1 MRKYFF
7 VAVTLLIGAASCQI
21 VETPEPNNEFT
32 ISISADPTFED
43 DGAPETK
50 AVVRGTTMY
59 WTPGDTLGVFPEQ
72 GSQVYF
78 LIDTEGESASAP
90 FDGGSWGLK
99 AGIVYRSYYPL
110 IGQFYLKPD
119 RIPVQ
124 YYREKNGEIEL
135 QTQKEND
142 SSAHTSEYLYM
153 YTDPQKVENDNV
165 SFRYHHLWTI
175 LKPVAVLP
183 PGHYTKLTFS
193 LDDPLFVV
201 KGYFDLTSGNP
212 AIVGT
217 EFENEVSMNLDIS
230 FDQTSTLTAYYAT
243 APLYLVGKTLTITVT
258 EESGLEYSYDYSP
271 SKDYI
276 AGMTYRLTAKDPL
289 TIDST
294 TYAKASSITAGGTY
308 LIVDAGDS
316 RLFMGT
322 TNGDFVNVSPQD
334 DVITDKDGSLAG
346 YEFTVEKS
354 GNNYYLKYNKDGKYL
369 ICDYTNNRSA
379 GLAYVDRQT
388 DMTYPYALTTGNN
401 GAFFFSTTQVG
412 TPSETN
418 QVLYFKSSDNA
429 NVFKIGGSGT
439 SIGVHLYLKDGVPE
453 PAKQDRGLSFNPESV
468 TCTFGE
474 DPQEPSLSGTF
485 TTVTYSSSDN
495 KVATVNSDGTVTPV
509 APGIVTI
516 TATAVEDDQYNAG
529 SASYTLKVKWAS
541 TSDTYVRVT
550 RLDQINLDGEYVI
563 AYEKGEERKAFKPI
577 LNAAKNAFST
587 STNNAVDVTIIDNEM
602 NADEVDPCRFT
613 LANQEGTSKKFSL
626 VVPEADGIS
635 DYYLYVYRN
644 GVFTAMKV
652 DDSADTGYR
661 PTFSLSSDGK
671 LTLKVTSGYGFR
683 FSSGSFSAT
692 NSGSSDNLYLFVR
705 SNGSA
710 KQKQSLSF
718 DSPTVT
724 WTTGDGYV
732 IGQSYDPQTAAG
744 AKTTVTYSAEPES
757 VAKIE
762 GGKIKVVGPGSATIT
777 ATAERTDQY
786 YGATASY
793 TLRIIKMTDGWVD
806 LGSFSLENKAFA
818 DYLDNA
824 NRSYSDND
832 DATNSVMSK
841 YSGSAYSYVSR
852 KDCPAPVTISW
863 TYSTASK
870 STVISIYENETLTNP
885 VWTQNATERATSADV
900 YNLIPGRKYYYTVS
914 EGSLIL
920 ERGYFNTTGR
930 RRMIKVSDSK
940 GRGYAN
946 NCRDLGG
953 LEVMDKGVKKTIRYG
968 FLFRG
973 TNMDKTTQTA
983 EWPILLGFMNVG
995 MDIDL
1000 RNGETVGT
1008 NFGNDGSQNRNR
1020 PLPTSIGY
1028 TAPGFMSD
1036 KNFPDL
1042 TTIEKVND
1050 VVMAFFNTVK
1060 SGKAVY
1066 FHCFSGADRTGYIAM
1081 LIEGL
1086 LGVSEKDCSI
1096 DYELTSFCESVGG
1109 RYRTGLPT
1117 DYDFR
1122 DGIAFLRGLQGD
1134 TFQNKIENYLVNTV
1148 GISKTDID
1156 EFKSRVLE

>member
-72 GSQVYF
+72 GSQAYF

-90 FDGGSWGLK
+90 FDGGGWGLK

-135 QTQKEND
+135 QTQKKND
-142 SSAHTSEYLYM
+142 SSTHTSEYLYM

-271 SKDYI
+271 SKDYV

-316 RLFMGT
+316 RLFKGT
-322 TNGDFVNVSPQD
+322 TDGKYENVSPQD

-346 YEFTVEKS
+346 FEFTVEKS

-369 ICDYTNNRSA
+369 ICDYTNNRPA
-379 GLAYVDRQT
+379 GLAYVDTQAGV
-388 DMTYPYALTTGNN
+388 TYPYALTTGNN

-418 QVLYFKSSDNA
+418 QVLYFKSNDNA

-453 PAKQDRGLSFNPESV
+453 PAKLDRGLSFNPESV

-474 DPQEPSLSGTF
+474 KPVEPVLSGTYE
-485 TTVTYSSSDN
+485 TVTYSSSDN
-495 KVATVNSDGTVTPV
+495 NVATVSANGSVTPV

-516 TATAVEDDQYNAG
+516 TATVGEDDQYNAG
-529 SASYTLKVKWAS
+529 SASYTLKIRKAS
-541 TSDTYVRVT
+541 TSGTYSRVT
-550 RLDQINLDGEYVI
+550 SLDDIHLGGEYVI
-563 AYEKGEERKAFKPI
+563 VYEDGSTKKVFKPI
-577 LNAAKNAFST
+577 LNAGKNAFQT
-587 STNNAVDVTIIDNEM
+587 TNNAVDVLIID
-602 NADEVDPCRFT
+602 DEIDAGDVDDCRFT
-613 LANQEGTSKKFSL
+613 LANQEGTTKKFSL

-635 DYYLYVYRN
+635 DYYWYIYRN
-644 GVFTAMKV
+644 GAFTAMMV

-661 PTFSLSSDGK
+661 PTFSLSSGGK
-671 LTLKVTSGYGFR
+671 LTMTVASGYGVR
-683 FSSGSFSAT
+683 FASGNFSAT
-692 NSGSSDNLYLFVR
+692 NNGSLDNLYLFVR
-705 SNGSA
+705 SDGPA

-718 DSPTVT
+718 AEPTVT
-724 WTTGDGYV
+724 WTTGDGYD
-732 IGQSYDPQTAAG
+732 IGQSYDPQTAVG
-744 AKTTVTYSAEPES
+744 AKTTVTYSAEPET
-757 VAKIE
+757 VVKIE
-762 GGKIKVVGPGSATIT
+762 GGKIKIVGPGSATIT
-777 ATAERTDQY
+777 ATAERTEQY

-793 TLRIIKMTDGWVD
+793 SLRIIKMTDGWVD

-818 DYLDNA
+818 DYLDDA

-852 KDCPAPVTISW
+852 KDCPAPVPVTW
-863 TYSTASK
+863 TNTATS
-870 STVISIYENETLTNP
+870 STVITIYEDQALAKQ
-885 VWTQNATERATSADV
+885 VWSQNATAGATAADV
-900 YNLIPGRKYYYTVS
+900 YNLIPGRTYYYTVS
-914 EGSLIL
+914 EDSVVW
-920 ERGYFNTTGR
+920 EQGYFSTTGR

-983 EWPILLGFMNVG
+983 EWPILLDFMNVG

>member
-72 GSQVYF
+72 GSQAYF

-90 FDGGSWGLK
+90 FDGGGWGLK

-135 QTQKEND
+135 QTQKKND
-142 SSAHTSEYLYM
+142 SSTHTSEYLYM

-468 TCTFGE
+468 TCTLGD

-550 RLDQINLDGEYVI
+550 RPDQINLDGEYVI
-563 AYEKGEERKAFKPI
+563 AYENGAEKKAFKPI

-587 STNNAVDVTIIDNEM
+587 SADNAIDVTIIDNEM
-602 NADEVDPCRFT
+602 NAEEVDVCRFT
-613 LANQEGTSKKFSL
+613 LTNQDGTNKKFSL
-626 VVPEADGIS
+626 VVPEADGTT
-635 DYYLYVYRN
+635 DYYLIVYGKESNTSSGSSTVFYASPTSKEYRSTFAISSEGKMTLTGNSSYV
-644 GVFTAMKV
+644 
-652 DDSADTGYR
+652 
-661 PTFSLSSDGK
+661 
-671 LTLKVTSGYGFR
+671 FR
-683 FSSGSFSAT
+683 YSSGSFSAST
-692 NSGSSDNLYLFVR
+692 SASNNLYLFVR

-710 KQKQSLSF
+710 KQKQTLSF
-718 DSPTVT
+718 AEPTVT

-786 YGATASY
+786 YGASASY
-793 TLRIIKMTDGWVD
+793 SLRIIKMTDGWVD

-818 DYLDNA
+818 DYLDDA

-832 DATNSVMSK
+832 DATNSVMATYAAS
-841 YSGSAYSYVSR
+841 SAYSYIDR
-852 KDCPAPVTISW
+852 KDCPIPVTIPWANS
-863 TYSTASK
+863 ASS
-870 STVISIYENETLTNP
+870 STVISIYDDKSQL
-885 VWTQNATERATSADV
+885 VWTQNATAGATSADV
-900 YNLIPGRKYYYTVS
+900 YNLIPGYTYSYTVS
-914 EGSLIL
+914 EGDVVW
-920 ERGYFNTTGR
+920 EKGYFSTTGR
-930 RRMIKVSDSK
+930 RRMIKVSSIEAS
-940 GRGYAN
+940 GHAN

-953 LEVMDKGVKKTIRYG
+953 LKVTDKGDNKTIKYG
-968 FLFRG
+968 YIFRG
-973 TNMDKTTQTA
+973 TNMDSTTDD
-983 EWPILLGFMNVG
+983 EKSILTRFLNIG

-1000 RNGETVGT
+1000 RSGSANSPGGNNG
-1008 NFGNDGSQNRNR
+1008 NSNCYRPFSASQVE
-1020 PLPTSIGY
+1020 GY
-1028 TAPGFMSD
+1028 INPGFNS
-1036 KNFPDL
+1036 FTDL
-1042 TTIEKVND
+1042 TNADKVKS
-1050 VVMAFFNTVK
+1050 VLTAVFNTAK
-1060 SGKAVY
+1060 SGKASY
-1066 FHCFSGADRTGYIAM
+1066 FHCYIGADRTGYIAM

-1096 DYELTSFCESVGG
+1096 DYELTSFSEAAGL
-1109 RYRTGLPT
+1109 RYRTGRPQ
-1117 DYDFR
+1117 DYYFR
-1122 DGIAFLRGLQGD
+1122 QGIDHLRKQSGD
-1134 TFQNKIENYLVNTV
+1134 TFQDKVENYVKSI
-1148 GISKTDID
+1148 GITQDQID
-1156 EFKSRVLE
+1156 EFKSIVLE